1 MPSELRMFFDNA
13 PATQQQMDLFRT
25 IRVDQAIGMATEA
38 EIEMELVLD
47 DTGAWTDFAQAF
59 TEPFSRVRIEIRID
73 EGEFV
78 PLIDGPLIAQRMVMS
93 AAPNDSMLTLVVQD
107 DSVKLNQV
115 ETVTVFE
122 ELSPSDI
129 ASQLFADSGLQAQV
143 ATVTIAGGTL
153 ERFVVQ
159 RGTAMQLL
167 RELARRHGMMLQVKP
182 GSVPGV
188 SVGVFQPLDLT
199 VDDMPEFVL
208 VGETRNLDRINIE
221 FDGLRPFAAAA
232 SSLNAADLTVIRSE
246 TTAPSQTVLGD
257 EAAHDLVE
265 PATVLLAR
273 TRETETDIDGAVT
286 AAVDAASW
294 AYSASG
300 EVDGASYPGVLQP
313 YATVNLA
320 GAGPMSGRYL
330 VGQVTHTID
339 DATYRQSFTLRRNA
353 RSMVGAAGGGLPGGV
368 F

>member
-1 MPSELRMFFDNA
+1 MPSEFRMFLDNA
-13 PATQQQMDLFRT
+13 PATTEQMDLFRA

-38 EIEMELVLD
+38 ELELELTLD

-59 TEPFSRVRIEIRID
+59 TQPFSRIRVEIKID
-73 EGEFV
+73 EGAFV
-78 PLIDGPLIAQRMVMS
+78 ALIDGPVIAQRVEMS
-93 AAPNDSMLTLVVQD
+93 AAPNDSTLTLVVQD

-115 ETVTVFE
+115 ETVAVFE

-129 ASQLFADSGLQAQV
+129 ASQLFAGAGLTPEV
-143 ATVTIAGGTL
+143 GTVSAGGGTL
-153 ERFVVQ
+153 ERFTVQ

-167 RELARRHGMMLQVKP
+167 RDLARRHGFVLQVKP
-182 GSVPGV
+182 GAVPGA
-188 SVGVFQPLDLT
+188 SVGVFQPLDLG
-199 VDDMPEFVL
+199 VDDAPELVL
-208 VGETRNLDRINIE
+208 VGDARNLERISID

-232 SSLNAADLTVIRSE
+232 SSLDAADLSVLRSE
-246 TTAPSQTVLGD
+246 VQSPSLTALGD

-273 TRETETDIDGAVT
+273 TRETETDLDGAAT

-294 AYSASG
+294 AWSATG
-300 EVDGASYPGVLQP
+300 EVDAASYPAVLQP
-313 YATVNLA
+313 YGTVNLA

-330 VGQVTHTID
+330 VAQVTHSID
-339 DATYRQSFTLRRNA
+339 NATYRQAFTLRRNA
-353 RSMVGAAGGGLPGGV
+353 RSAAGGGPVPGGV

>member
-1 MPSELRMFFDNA
+1 MPSEIRMFLDNA
-13 PATQQQMDLFRT
+13 PATDEQLDLFRT

-38 EIEMELVLD
+38 ELEMELVLD

-59 TEPFSRVRIEIRID
+59 TEPFSRVRIEVRID
-73 EGEFV
+73 EGGFV
-78 PLIDGPLIAQRMVMS
+78 PLIDGPMIAQRMEMS
-93 AAPNDSMLTLVVQD
+93 AAPNDSTLTLVVQD

-115 ETVTVFE
+115 ETVAVFE
-122 ELSPSDI
+122 EMSPSDI
-129 ASQLFADSGLQAQV
+129 ASQLFADAGLQPEVGAAAV
-143 ATVTIAGGTL
+143 AVGTL

-167 RELARRHGMMLQVKP
+167 RELARRHGMILQVRP
-182 GSVPGV
+182 GPVAGT
-188 SVGVFQPLDLT
+188 SVGVFAPLDLG
-199 VDDMPEFVL
+199 VEDLPELIL
-208 VGETRNLDRINIE
+208 VGDTRNLERISIE
-221 FDGLRPFAAAA
+221 FDGLRPFAAVA
-232 SSLNAADLTVIRSE
+232 SSLDAADLSVVRAE
-246 TTAPSQTVLGD
+246 VQTASLPALGD

-273 TRETETDIDGAVT
+273 TRETETDVDGAAT

-294 AYSASG
+294 AWSASG
-300 EVDGASYPGVLQP
+300 EVDAASYPGVLQP

-330 VGQVTHTID
+330 VAQVTHSID
-339 DATYRQSFTLRRNA
+339 DGAYSQAFTLRRNA
-353 RSMVGAAGGGLPGGV
+353 RSAIAGGGGGLPGGV